1 MVEAALRAA
10 GPYSLRLTAGTATW
24 EAHLPEG
31 RWASAQQLHDGR
43 VVIRASCEDA
53 IEKARFM
60 LALDDDT
67 SEFHRR
73 YARDPLIGPA
83 AQRLRGMRPRRKA
96 TVTHAAIR
104 AIAGQLIQASRALE
118 IERAIIRSCG
128 EDPPSRVSLAR
139 LAPARLT
146 ACGLTASRAAT
157 LTRLARSLDL
167 EGLRDRPDA
176 LVRLGRERGVG
187 PWTVGVIALQGL
199 GRYDAGLV
207 DDLALVRLLA
217 STAAPLARAGRDS
230 RAPRA
235 VRRVAGACQH
245 LPHARL
251 QAWPRAWSE
260 HGSRAARALEI
271 ASRRLT
277 ARRTLR
283 RWSTRGRSPSSAP
296 VGSANL

>member
-24 EAHLPEG
+24 EAHLPGG

-43 VVIRASCEDA
+43 VVVRASCEEA

-67 SEFHRR
+67 GEFHRR

-118 IERAIIRSCG
+118 IERAIIRSCE
-128 EDPPSRVSLAR
+128 EDPPSRASLAR
-139 LAPARLT
+139 LSPAQLT
-146 ACGLTASRAAT
+146 ACGLAASRAAT

-217 STAAPLARAGRDS
+217 SMQRRWPEPGETAELLEPYGEWQGLASIYLMHGFKRGL
-230 RAPRA
+230 
-235 VRRVAGACQH
+235 VRGASMDR
-245 LPHARL
+245 ARL
-251 QAWPRAWSE
+251 VRSK
-260 HGSRAARALEI
+260 SRHAA
-271 ASRRLT
+271 
-277 ARRTLR
+277 
-283 RWSTRGRSPSSAP
+283 
-296 VGSANL
+296 